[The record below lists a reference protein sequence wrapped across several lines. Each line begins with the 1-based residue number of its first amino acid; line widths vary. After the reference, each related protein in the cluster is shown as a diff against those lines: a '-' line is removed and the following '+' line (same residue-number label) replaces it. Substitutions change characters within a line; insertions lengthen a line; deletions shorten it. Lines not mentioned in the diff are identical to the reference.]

1 MKSPG
6 LKSPGD
12 YASPEQS
19 PGDYLYP
26 IINCIFISLNGLTA
40 IKLTSDLTFMN
51 AILSQQQIDSYREN
65 GFLLIEDFLSEAD
78 LTVWREAVT
87 EAIEQRG
94 GKKMPGSEIK
104 VGEDDGIN
112 KDSDYFAKVF
122 DQMLNLWQTN
132 DKVKQLMLDK
142 NLGRMAADL
151 AGWEGTRIWH
161 DQALIKRPWANPT
174 SWHLDTP
181 FWSFSDRRALSIWV
195 ALDDATLENGCLYFI
210 PGTFHSTTFENPGIG
225 KNMDA
230 IFEFY
235 PQFIKSKSVAVP
247 MKAGSCSF
255 HNGLTIH
262 GAGANMTSGF
272 RRAMTCAYMPDGA
285 TFNGIKNILT
295 DEQVAKLKIGDL
307 LNDESQTPLI
317 YSRLKTIHL

>member
-1 MKSPG
+1 MKS
-6 LKSPGD
+6 
-12 YASPEQS
+12 
-19 PGDYLYP
+19 
-26 IINCIFISLNGLTA
+26 NLT
-40 IKLTSDLTFMN
+40 K
-51 AILSQQQIDSYREN
+51 QQIESYGED
-65 GFLLIEDFLSEAD
+65 GYLLVEDFLSTDELSFWKAS
-78 LTVWREAVT
+78 VT
-87 EAIEQRG
+87 EAIGQRG
-94 GKKMPGSEIK
+94 GRKFANSDSR

-112 KDSDYFAKVF
+112 KDSDYYSKVF

-132 DKVKQLMLDK
+132 EKIKQIMLDEK
-142 NLGRMAADL
+142 LGKMVADL
-151 AGWEGTRIWH
+151 SGWAGTRIWH

-181 FWSFSDRRALSIWV
+181 FWSFSDKRAMSVWV

-210 PGTFHSTTFENPGIG
+210 PGSYHFTTFDNPGIG

-230 IFEFY
+230 IFDFY
-235 PQFIKSKSVAVP
+235 PQFINSKSVAVP

-262 GAGANMTSGF
+262 GAGANMTNGF

-285 TFNGIKNILT
+285 VFNGIKNILS

-307 LNDESQTPLI
+307 LNDELQNPLI
-317 YSRLKTIHL
+317 YSKTNINNR